1 MVDEPN
7 NSQLFVQ
14 MYLTLTRTIIQN
26 HFFEEFGLSR
36 LQAITLANVY
46 QHSGISMSDLADLI
60 GTTRP
65 QITRIVDNLE
75 QQGLVQRQKNSNNH
89 RIYNV
94 IRTPKGIDVAQK
106 HLRHVQKQMETRLN
120 QLSST
125 EKQELVTDLNRSIQL
140 LTKAGVI
147 KAAPINHL
155 DIF

>member
-7 NSQLFVQ
+7 NTQLFVQ
-14 MYLTLTRTIIQN
+14 MYLTLTKTIIQN

-75 QQGLVQRQKNSNNH
+75 KQGLVKRQKNATNH

-94 IRTPKGIDVAQK
+94 LRTEKGIQVAQQ
-106 HLRHVQKQMETRLN
+106 HLAFVENQIGIHLD
-120 QLSST
+120 QLSLT
-125 EKQELVTDLNRSIQL
+125 ERQELNTDLANSIKL

-147 KAAPINHL
+147 KADLNNDPA
-155 DIF
+155 